1 MPEIV
6 DLMPAAAWRE
16 LRTTPDDWAMAD
28 SALLESMFASASLIR
43 AFEEK
48 VLELAGQGLVHG
60 PAHSAIGQEGAA
72 VGSAALMRTSDRIN
86 GSHRAHHQF
95 LAKAL
100 RHVAPAGLAPDG
112 AFAPAVRDVAGKTL
126 SEILGLADG
135 YCKGRGGSMHLR
147 WAEAGNL
154 GTNAIVGG
162 GVPWAAGSAWAHRHA
177 GTDDVAITY
186 FGDGATNI
194 GSVLETMNLAA
205 AWKLPLCFFIENNRY
220 AVATSVEEV
229 TAEPR
234 LSARGTGFAI
244 PSWKVDGM
252 DPLAVWLATRDAM
265 EIMRNGGGPTIIE
278 ADVYRYF
285 HQNGALPGSAFGYRS
300 KAEEAEWRLRDPI
313 DRLAREINERQLVRA
328 EALEAIRQRARD
340 LMDDVAAQLV
350 EEVEGKRRIR
360 PALWPDRTFKD
371 VGIRGSLSEFRGLR
385 MEELESFSGGLR
397 PDAKFIDVVA
407 DVMARAMERDG
418 RIVVLGEDVHRLKG
432 GTNGATR
439 GLATAFPDRVLGTP
453 ISECAFSGLAGGM
466 AADGRY
472 RPVVEFMYPDF
483 LWVAADQIFNQI
495 GKARHMFGADSG
507 VPLVLRTKVAMGTGY
522 GSQHSMDPAGV
533 FATAPGWRIVAPS
546 TPFDYVGLVNSA
558 LHCEDPVLVIEH
570 VDLYGSAGP
579 APVDD
584 LDYFI
589 PLGKAKV
596 VRRGAAVTVL
606 TYLNMVRVVLD
617 VVERFGVDADVI
629 DLRSL
634 DRAGLDWT
642 TIEASVRKTGNVLVV
657 EQGPLGTS
665 YGGLLAAEIQNRCF
679 DWLDQPV
686 QRVHGGEASPSI
698 SKVLE
703 AAACAQPA
711 DVVLA
716 LREVM
721 SNQGRPL
728 S

>member
-1 MPEIV
+1 
-6 DLMPAAAWRE
+6 
-16 LRTTPDDWAMAD
+16 
-28 SALLESMFASASLIR
+28 
-43 AFEEK
+43 
-48 VLELAGQGLVHG
+48 
-60 PAHSAIGQEGAA
+60 
-72 VGSAALMRTSDRIN
+72 
-86 GSHRAHHQF
+86 
-95 LAKAL
+95 
-100 RHVAPAGLAPDG
+100 
-112 AFAPAVRDVAGKTL
+112 
-126 SEILGLADG
+126 
-135 YCKGRGGSMHLR
+135 
-147 WAEAGNL
+147 
-154 GTNAIVGG
+154 
-162 GVPWAAGSAWAHRHA
+162 
-177 GTDDVAITY
+177 
-186 FGDGATNI
+186 
-194 GSVLETMNLAA
+194 
-205 AWKLPLCFFIENNRY
+205 
-220 AVATSVEEV
+220 
-229 TAEPR
+229 
-234 LSARGTGFAI
+234 
-244 PSWKVDGM
+244 
-252 DPLAVWLATRDAM
+252 
-265 EIMRNGGGPTIIE
+265 
-278 ADVYRYF
+278 
-285 HQNGALPGSAFGYRS
+285 
-300 KAEEAEWRLRDPI
+300 
-313 DRLAREINERQLVRA
+313 
-328 EALEAIRQRARD
+328 
-340 LMDDVAAQLV
+340 
-350 EEVEGKRRIR
+350 
-360 PALWPDRTFKD
+360 
-371 VGIRGSLSEFRGLR
+371 
-385 MEELESFSGGLR
+385 
-397 PDAKFIDVVA
+397 
-407 DVMARAMERDG
+407 
-418 RIVVLGEDVHRLKG
+418 
-432 GTNGATR
+432 
-439 GLATAFPDRVLGTP
+439 VLGTP

>member
-28 SALLESMFASASLIR
+28 PALLESMFASASLIR

-72 VGSAALMRTSDRIN
+72 VGSAALMRSSDRIN